1 MAENGNR
8 ILIQGQDGQGIDI
21 LNNQI
26 AMNGTT
32 TFNNPVNF
40 KK

>member
-1 MAENGNR
+1 MHLLAEHGNR

-26 AMNGTT
+26 TINGVTT
-32 TFNNPVNF
+32 LKT
-40 KK
+40 K